1 MPKPFDVEINNSIAH
16 IRFNRP
22 EKRNS
27 MNEDFWRLFPKE
39 VEELDDSGEIRAL
52 IVSSTGPHFSAGI
65 DLSMFKDD
73 VVEHETNQEL
83 GRSRGYFIQ
92 QLKFLQRAAS
102 CLEDARFPVVAAVQ
116 GGCIGGGIDLITAAD
131 IRLCT
136 KDAFFLIEEINVG
149 LAADIG
155 TIQRLPKI
163 IPAGIAREWTM
174 MGEKISAER
183 AKEVGLVSSLHES
196 HEEMIDSAFEMAE
209 KLASKTPLAMWV
221 TKEVLNYSRDHSVK
235 EGLDNVALWN
245 AATLHKEDVMTT
257 MMSKMQKKLPRNIK
271 TSTIPLAFIH
281 TMQRILK
288 LNF

>member
-257 MMSKMQKKLPRNIK
+257 MMSKMQKKKPEYRNLRDK
-271 TSTIPLAFIH
+271 
-281 TMQRILK
+281 
-288 LNF
+288 NF

>member
-1 MPKPFDVEINNSIAH
+1 MSKPFDVEIDNSIAH

-27 MNEDFWRLFPKE
+27 MNEDFWTMFPKE

-73 VVEHETNQEL
+73 IVENETDNEM
-83 GRSRGYFIQ
+83 GRSRGYFLQ
-92 QLKFLQRAAS
+92 QLRFLQNAVS
-102 CLEDARFPVVAAVQ
+102 CLEAARFPVVTAVQ

-131 IRLCT
+131 IRICT

-174 MGEKISAER
+174 LGEKVLADR
-183 AKEVGLVSSLHES
+183 AKEVGLVSSLHDS
-196 HEEMIDSAFEMAE
+196 HEEMMKNAFEIAE

-221 TKEVLNYSRDHSVK
+221 TKETLNYSRDHTVK
-235 EGLDNVALWN
+235 ESLENVALWN
-245 AATLHKEDVMTT
+245 AATLHKEDVMST
-257 MMSKMQKKLPRNIK
+257 MMSKMQKKKPEYRNLRDK
-271 TSTIPLAFIH
+271 NF
-281 TMQRILK
+281 LK
-288 LNF
+288 HKANKN

>member
-1 MPKPFDVEINNSIAH
+1 MSKPFDVEINNSIAH

-27 MNEDFWRLFPKE
+27 MNEDFWTMFPKE

-73 VVEHETNQEL
+73 IVENETDNEM
-83 GRSRGYFIQ
+83 GRSRGYFLQ
-92 QLKFLQRAAS
+92 QLRFLQNAVS
-102 CLEDARFPVVAAVQ
+102 CLEAARFPVVTAIQ

-131 IRLCT
+131 IRICT

-174 MGEKISAER
+174 LGEKVLADR
-183 AKEVGLVSSLHES
+183 AKEVGLVSSLHNN
-196 HEEMIDSAFEMAE
+196 HEEMLKSAFEIAE

-221 TKEVLNYSRDHSVK
+221 TKETLNYSRDHTVK
-235 EGLDNVALWN
+235 ESLENVALWN
-245 AATLHKEDVMTT
+245 AATLHKEDVMST
-257 MMSKMQKKLPRNIK
+257 MMSKMQKKKPEYRNLRDK
-271 TSTIPLAFIH
+271 NF
-281 TMQRILK
+281 LK
-288 LNF
+288 HKANKK

>member
-1 MPKPFDVEINNSIAH
+1 MSKPFDVEINNSIAH

-27 MNEDFWRLFPKE
+27 MNEDFWTMFPKE

-73 VVEHETNQEL
+73 IVESETENEM
-83 GRSRGYFIQ
+83 GRSRGYFLQ
-92 QLKFLQRAAS
+92 QLKFLQNAVS
-102 CLEDARFPVVAAVQ
+102 CLEAARFPVVTAVQ

-131 IRLCT
+131 IRICT

-174 MGEKISAER
+174 LGEKVSADR
-183 AKEVGLVSSLHES
+183 AKEVGLVSSLHDN
-196 HEEMIDSAFEMAE
+196 HEEMMKNAFEIAE

-221 TKEVLNYSRDHSVK
+221 TKETLNYSRDHTVK
-235 EGLDNVALWN
+235 ESLENVALWN
-245 AATLHKEDVMTT
+245 AATLHKEDVMST
-257 MMSKMQKKLPRNIK
+257 MMSKMQKKKPEYRNLRDK
-271 TSTIPLAFIH
+271 NF
-281 TMQRILK
+281 LK
-288 LNF
+288 HKANKN

>member
-1 MPKPFDVEINNSIAH
+1 MSKPFDVEINNSIAH

-27 MNEDFWRLFPKE
+27 MNEDFWNLFPKE

-52 IVSSTGPHFSAGI
+52 IVSSTGPHFSSGI
-65 DLSMFKDD
+65 DLNMFKDD
-73 VVEHETNQEL
+73 VVEDESKHEL

-92 QLKFLQRAAS
+92 QLHYLQNAAS
-102 CLEDARFPVVAAVQ
+102 CLEAARFPVIAAIQ
-116 GGCIGGGIDLITAAD
+116 GGCIGGGIDLVTAAD
-131 IRLCT
+131 MRICT

-174 MGEKISAER
+174 MGEKVSADR
-183 AKEVGLVSSLHES
+183 AKEVGLVSSLHENQ
-196 HEEMIDSAFEMAE
+196 EEMLKSAFEMAE

-235 EGLDNVALWN
+235 EGLENVALWN
-245 AATLHKEDVMTT
+245 AAMLHKEDVMTT
-257 MMSKMQKKLPRNIK
+257 MMSKMQKKKPEYRNLRDK
-271 TSTIPLAFIH
+271 NF
-281 TMQRILK
+281 LK
-288 LNF
+288 HKSNKK

>member
-1 MPKPFDVEINNSIAH
+1 MSKPFDVEINNSIAH

-27 MNEDFWRLFPKE
+27 MNEDFWNLFPKE
-39 VEELDDSGEIRAL
+39 VEELDDRGDIRAL
-52 IVSSTGPHFSAGI
+52 IVSSTGPHFSSGI
-65 DLSMFKDD
+65 DLNMFKDD
-73 VVEHETNQEL
+73 VVEDESKHEL

-92 QLKFLQRAAS
+92 QLHYLQNAAS
-102 CLEDARFPVVAAVQ
+102 CLEAARFPVIAAIQ
-116 GGCIGGGIDLITAAD
+116 GGCIGGGIDLVTAAD
-131 IRLCT
+131 MRICT

-174 MGEKISAER
+174 MGEKVSADR
-183 AKEVGLVSSLHES
+183 AKEVGLVSSLHENQ
-196 HEEMIDSAFEMAE
+196 EEMLKSAFEIAE

-235 EGLDNVALWN
+235 EGLENVALWN
-245 AATLHKEDVMTT
+245 AAMLHKEDVMTT
-257 MMSKMQKKLPRNIK
+257 MMSKMQKKKPEYRNLRDK
-271 TSTIPLAFIH
+271 NF
-281 TMQRILK
+281 LK
-288 LNF
+288 HKSNKK

>member
-1 MPKPFDVEINNSIAH
+1 MSKPFDVEINNSIAH

-27 MNEDFWRLFPKE
+27 MNEDFWTMFPKE
-39 VEELDDSGEIRAL
+39 VEQLDDSGEIRAL

-73 VVEHETNQEL
+73 IVENETDNEM
-83 GRSRGYFIQ
+83 GRSRGYFLQ
-92 QLKFLQRAAS
+92 QLRFLQNAVS
-102 CLEDARFPVVAAVQ
+102 CLEAARFPVVTAVQ

-131 IRLCT
+131 IRICT

-174 MGEKISAER
+174 LGEKVSADR
-183 AKEVGLVSSLHES
+183 AKEVGLVSSLHDN
-196 HEEMIDSAFEMAE
+196 HEEMMKNAFEIAE

-221 TKEVLNYSRDHSVK
+221 TKETLNYSRDHTVK
-235 EGLDNVALWN
+235 ESLENVALWN
-245 AATLHKEDVMTT
+245 AATLHKEDVMST
-257 MMSKMQKKLPRNIK
+257 MMSKMQKKKPEYRNLRDK
-271 TSTIPLAFIH
+271 NF
-281 TMQRILK
+281 LK
-288 LNF
+288 HKANKN

>member
-1 MPKPFDVEINNSIAH
+1 MSKPFDVEIDNSIAH

-27 MNEDFWRLFPKE
+27 MNEDFWTMFPKE

-73 VVEHETNQEL
+73 IVENETDNEM
-83 GRSRGYFIQ
+83 GRSRGYFLQ
-92 QLKFLQRAAS
+92 QLKFLQNAVS
-102 CLEDARFPVVAAVQ
+102 CLEAARFPVVTAVQ

-131 IRLCT
+131 IRICT

-174 MGEKISAER
+174 LGEKVSADR
-183 AKEVGLVSSLHES
+183 AKEVGLVSSLHDN
-196 HEEMIDSAFEMAE
+196 HEEMMKNAFEIAE

-221 TKEVLNYSRDHSVK
+221 TKETLNYSRDHTVK
-235 EGLDNVALWN
+235 ESLENVALWN
-245 AATLHKEDVMTT
+245 AATLHKEDVMST
-257 MMSKMQKKLPRNIK
+257 MTSKMQKKKPEYRNLRDK
-271 TSTIPLAFIH
+271 NF
-281 TMQRILK
+281 LK
-288 LNF
+288 HKANKN

>member
-1 MPKPFDVEINNSIAH
+1 MSKPFDVEINNSIAH

-27 MNEDFWRLFPKE
+27 MNEDFWTMFPKE

-73 VVEHETNQEL
+73 IVENETDNEM
-83 GRSRGYFIQ
+83 GRSRGYFLQ
-92 QLKFLQRAAS
+92 QLKFLQNAIS
-102 CLEDARFPVVAAVQ
+102 CLEAARFPVVTAVQ

-131 IRLCT
+131 IRICT

-174 MGEKISAER
+174 LGEKVSADR
-183 AKEVGLVSSLHES
+183 AKEVGLVSSLHDN
-196 HEEMIDSAFEMAE
+196 HEEMMKNAFEIAE

-221 TKEVLNYSRDHSVK
+221 TKETLNYSRDHTVK
-235 EGLDNVALWN
+235 ESLENVALWN
-245 AATLHKEDVMTT
+245 AATLHKEDVMST
-257 MMSKMQKKLPRNIK
+257 MMSKMQKKKPEYRNLRDK
-271 TSTIPLAFIH
+271 NF
-281 TMQRILK
+281 LK
-288 LNF
+288 HKANKN

>member
-1 MPKPFDVEINNSIAH
+1 MSKPFDVEIDNSIAH

-27 MNEDFWRLFPKE
+27 MNEDFWTMFPKE

-73 VVEHETNQEL
+73 IVENETDNEM
-83 GRSRGYFIQ
+83 GRSRGYFLQ
-92 QLKFLQRAAS
+92 QLKFLQNAVS
-102 CLEDARFPVVAAVQ
+102 CLEAARFPVVTAVQ

-131 IRLCT
+131 IRICT

-174 MGEKISAER
+174 LGEKVSAER
-183 AKEVGLVSSLHES
+183 AKEVGLVSSLHDN
-196 HEEMIDSAFEMAE
+196 HEEMMKNAFEIAE

-221 TKEVLNYSRDHSVK
+221 TKETLNYSRDHTVK
-235 EGLDNVALWN
+235 ESLENVALWN
-245 AATLHKEDVMTT
+245 AATLHKEDVMST
-257 MMSKMQKKLPRNIK
+257 MMSKMQKKKPEYRNLRDK
-271 TSTIPLAFIH
+271 NF
-281 TMQRILK
+281 LK
-288 LNF
+288 HKANKN

>member
-1 MPKPFDVEINNSIAH
+1 MSKPFDVEINNSIAH

-27 MNEDFWRLFPKE
+27 MNEDFWTMFPKE

-73 VVEHETNQEL
+73 IVENETDNEM
-83 GRSRGYFIQ
+83 GRSRGYFLQ
-92 QLKFLQRAAS
+92 QLRFLQNAVS
-102 CLEDARFPVVAAVQ
+102 CLEAARFPVVTAVQ

-131 IRLCT
+131 IRICT

-174 MGEKISAER
+174 LGEKVSADR
-183 AKEVGLVSSLHES
+183 AKEVGLVSSLHDN
-196 HEEMIDSAFEMAE
+196 HEEMMKNAFEIAE

-221 TKEVLNYSRDHSVK
+221 TKETLNYSRDHTVK
-235 EGLDNVALWN
+235 ESLENVALWN
-245 AATLHKEDVMTT
+245 AATLHKEDVMST
-257 MMSKMQKKLPRNIK
+257 MMSKMQKKKPEYRNLRDK
-271 TSTIPLAFIH
+271 NF
-281 TMQRILK
+281 LK
-288 LNF
+288 HKANKK

>member
-1 MPKPFDVEINNSIAH
+1 MSKPFDVEINNSIAH

-27 MNEDFWRLFPKE
+27 MNEDFWTMFPKE

-73 VVEHETNQEL
+73 IVENETDNEM
-83 GRSRGYFIQ
+83 GRSRGYFLQ
-92 QLKFLQRAAS
+92 QLRFLQNAVS
-102 CLEDARFPVVAAVQ
+102 CLEAARFPVVTAVQ

-131 IRLCT
+131 IRICT

-174 MGEKISAER
+174 LGEKVSADR
-183 AKEVGLVSSLHES
+183 AKEVGLVSSLHDLS
-196 HEEMIDSAFEMAE
+196 
-209 KLASKTPLAMWV
+209 L
-221 TKEVLNYSRDHSVK
+221 
-235 EGLDNVALWN
+235 
-245 AATLHKEDVMTT
+245 
-257 MMSKMQKKLPRNIK
+257 
-271 TSTIPLAFIH
+271 IH
-281 TMQRILK
+281 I
-288 LNF
+288 

>member
-257 MMSKMQKKLPRNIK
+257 MMSKMQKKKPEYRNLRDK
-271 TSTIPLAFIH
+271 NF
-281 TMQRILK
+281 LK
-288 LNF
+288 HKSNK

>member
-1 MPKPFDVEINNSIAH
+1 MSKPFDVEINNSIAH

-27 MNEDFWRLFPKE
+27 MNEDFWNLFPKE
-39 VEELDDSGEIRAL
+39 VEELDNSGEIRAL
-52 IVSSTGPHFSAGI
+52 IVSSTGPHFSSGI
-65 DLSMFKDD
+65 DLNMFKDD
-73 VVEHETNQEL
+73 VVEDESKHEL

-92 QLKFLQRAAS
+92 QLHYLQNAAS
-102 CLEDARFPVVAAVQ
+102 CLEAARFPVIAAIQ
-116 GGCIGGGIDLITAAD
+116 GGCIGGGIDLVTAAD
-131 IRLCT
+131 MRICT

-174 MGEKISAER
+174 MGEKVSADR
-183 AKEVGLVSSLHES
+183 AKEVGLVSSLHENQ
-196 HEEMIDSAFEMAE
+196 EEMLKSAFETAE

-235 EGLDNVALWN
+235 EGLENVALWN
-245 AATLHKEDVMTT
+245 AAMLHKEDVMTT
-257 MMSKMQKKLPRNIK
+257 MMSKMQKKKPEYRNLRDK
-271 TSTIPLAFIH
+271 NF
-281 TMQRILK
+281 LK
-288 LNF
+288 HKSNKK

>member
-1 MPKPFDVEINNSIAH
+1 MSKPFDVEINNSIAH

-27 MNEDFWRLFPKE
+27 MNEDFWTMFPKE

-73 VVEHETNQEL
+73 IVENETDNEM
-83 GRSRGYFIQ
+83 GRSRGYFLQ
-92 QLKFLQRAAS
+92 QLRFLQNAVS
-102 CLEDARFPVVAAVQ
+102 CLEAARFPVVTAVQ

-131 IRLCT
+131 IRICT

-174 MGEKISAER
+174 LGEKVSADR
-183 AKEVGLVSSLHES
+183 AKEVGLVSSLHDN
-196 HEEMIDSAFEMAE
+196 HEEMMKNAFEIAE

-221 TKEVLNYSRDHSVK
+221 TKETLNYSRDHTVK
-235 EGLDNVALWN
+235 ESLENVALWN
-245 AATLHKEDVMTT
+245 AATLHKEDVMST
-257 MMSKMQKKLPRNIK
+257 MMSKMQKKNPEYRNLRDK
-271 TSTIPLAFIH
+271 NF
-281 TMQRILK
+281 LK
-288 LNF
+288 HKANKN

>member
-1 MPKPFDVEINNSIAH
+1 MSKPFDVEINNSIAH

-27 MNEDFWRLFPKE
+27 MNEDFWNLFPKE
-39 VEELDDSGEIRAL
+39 VEELDDSGDIRAL
-52 IVSSTGPHFSAGI
+52 IVSSTGPHFSSGI
-65 DLSMFKDD
+65 DLNMFKDD
-73 VVEHETNQEL
+73 VVEDESKHEL

-92 QLKFLQRAAS
+92 QLHYLQNAAS
-102 CLEDARFPVVAAVQ
+102 CLEAARFPVIAAIQ
-116 GGCIGGGIDLITAAD
+116 GGCIGGGIDLVTAAD
-131 IRLCT
+131 MRICT

-174 MGEKISAER
+174 MGEKVSADR
-183 AKEVGLVSSLHES
+183 AKEVGLVSSLHENQ
-196 HEEMIDSAFEMAE
+196 EEMLKSAFEIAE

-235 EGLDNVALWN
+235 EGLENVALWN
-245 AATLHKEDVMTT
+245 AAMLHKEDVMTT
-257 MMSKMQKKLPRNIK
+257 MMSKMQKKKPEYRNLRDK
-271 TSTIPLAFIH
+271 NF
-281 TMQRILK
+281 LK
-288 LNF
+288 HKSNKK

>member
-1 MPKPFDVEINNSIAH
+1 MSKPFDVEIDNSIAH

-27 MNEDFWRLFPKE
+27 MNEDFWTMFPKE

-73 VVEHETNQEL
+73 IVENETDNEM
-83 GRSRGYFIQ
+83 GRSRGYFLQ
-92 QLKFLQRAAS
+92 QLKFLQNAVS
-102 CLEDARFPVVAAVQ
+102 CLEAARFPVVTAVQ

-131 IRLCT
+131 IRICT

-174 MGEKISAER
+174 LGEKVSADR
-183 AKEVGLVSSLHES
+183 AKEVGLVSSLHDN
-196 HEEMIDSAFEMAE
+196 HEEMMKSAFEIAE

-221 TKEVLNYSRDHSVK
+221 TKETLNYSRDHTVK
-235 EGLDNVALWN
+235 ESLENVALWN
-245 AATLHKEDVMTT
+245 AATLHKEDVMST
-257 MMSKMQKKLPRNIK
+257 MVSKMQKKKPEYRNLRDK
-271 TSTIPLAFIH
+271 NF
-281 TMQRILK
+281 LK
-288 LNF
+288 HKANKN

>member
-1 MPKPFDVEINNSIAH
+1 MSKPFDVEVNNSIAH

-27 MNEDFWRLFPKE
+27 MNEDFWTMFPKE

-73 VVEHETNQEL
+73 IVESETDNEI
-83 GRSRGYFIQ
+83 GRSRGYFLQ
-92 QLKFLQRAAS
+92 QLKFLQNAVS
-102 CLEDARFPVVAAVQ
+102 CLEAARFPVVTAVQ

-131 IRLCT
+131 IRICT

-174 MGEKISAER
+174 LGEKVSADR
-183 AKEVGLVSSLHES
+183 AKEVGLVSSLHDN
-196 HEEMIDSAFEMAE
+196 HEEMMNNAFEIAE

-221 TKEVLNYSRDHSVK
+221 TKETLNYSRDHTVK
-235 EGLDNVALWN
+235 ESLENVALWN
-245 AATLHKEDVMTT
+245 AATLHKEDVMST
-257 MMSKMQKKLPRNIK
+257 MMSKMQKKKPEYRNLRDK
-271 TSTIPLAFIH
+271 NF
-281 TMQRILK
+281 LK
-288 LNF
+288 HKSNKN

>member
-1 MPKPFDVEINNSIAH
+1 MSKPFDVEINNSIAH

-27 MNEDFWRLFPKE
+27 MNEDFWTMFPKE
-39 VEELDDSGEIRAL
+39 VEGLDDSGEIRAL

-73 VVEHETNQEL
+73 IVENETDNEL
-83 GRSRGYFIQ
+83 GRSRGYFLQ
-92 QLKFLQRAAS
+92 QLRFLQNAVS
-102 CLEDARFPVVAAVQ
+102 CLEAARFPVVTAVQ

-131 IRLCT
+131 IRICT

-174 MGEKISAER
+174 LGEKVSADR
-183 AKEVGLVSSLHES
+183 AKEVGLVSSLHDN
-196 HEEMIDSAFEMAE
+196 HEEMMKDAFEIAE

-221 TKEVLNYSRDHSVK
+221 TKETLNYSRDHTVK
-235 EGLDNVALWN
+235 ESLENVALWN
-245 AATLHKEDVMTT
+245 AATLHKEDVMST
-257 MMSKMQKKLPRNIK
+257 MMSKMQKKKPEYRNLRDK
-271 TSTIPLAFIH
+271 NF
-281 TMQRILK
+281 LK
-288 LNF
+288 HKANKN

>member
-1 MPKPFDVEINNSIAH
+1 MSKPFDVEINNSIAH
-16 IRFNRP
+16 VRFNRP

-27 MNEDFWRLFPKE
+27 MNEDFWTMFPKE

-73 VVEHETNQEL
+73 IVENETDNEM
-83 GRSRGYFIQ
+83 GRSRGYFLQ
-92 QLKFLQRAAS
+92 QMRFLQNAVS
-102 CLEDARFPVVAAVQ
+102 CLEAARFPVVTAVQ

-131 IRLCT
+131 IRICT

-174 MGEKISAER
+174 LGEKVSADR
-183 AKEVGLVSSLHES
+183 AKEVGLVSSLHDN
-196 HEEMIDSAFEMAE
+196 HEEMMKNAFEIAE

-221 TKEVLNYSRDHSVK
+221 TKETLNYSRDHTVK
-235 EGLDNVALWN
+235 ESLENVALWN
-245 AATLHKEDVMTT
+245 AATLHKEDVMST
-257 MMSKMQKKLPRNIK
+257 MMSKMQKKKPEYRNLRDK
-271 TSTIPLAFIH
+271 NF
-281 TMQRILK
+281 LK
-288 LNF
+288 HKANKN

>member
-1 MPKPFDVEINNSIAH
+1 MSKPFDVEIDNSIAH

-27 MNEDFWRLFPKE
+27 MNEDFWTMFPKE

-73 VVEHETNQEL
+73 IVENETDNEM
-83 GRSRGYFIQ
+83 GRSRGYFLQ
-92 QLKFLQRAAS
+92 QLRFLQNAVS
-102 CLEDARFPVVAAVQ
+102 CLEAARFPVVTAVQ

-131 IRLCT
+131 IRICT

-149 LAADIG
+149 LAVDIG

-174 MGEKISAER
+174 LGEKVSADR
-183 AKEVGLVSSLHES
+183 AKEVGLVSSLHDN
-196 HEEMIDSAFEMAE
+196 HEEMMKNAFEIAE

-221 TKEVLNYSRDHSVK
+221 TKETLNYSRDHTVK
-235 EGLDNVALWN
+235 ESLENVALWN
-245 AATLHKEDVMTT
+245 AATLHKEDVMST
-257 MMSKMQKKLPRNIK
+257 MMSKMQKKKPEYRNLRDK
-271 TSTIPLAFIH
+271 NF
-281 TMQRILK
+281 LK
-288 LNF
+288 HKANKN

>member
-1 MPKPFDVEINNSIAH
+1 MSKPFDVEIDNSIAH

-27 MNEDFWRLFPKE
+27 MNEDFWTMFPKE

-52 IVSSTGPHFSAGI
+52 IVSSTGPHFSSGI

-73 VVEHETNQEL
+73 IVENETDNEM
-83 GRSRGYFIQ
+83 GRSRGYFLQ
-92 QLKFLQRAAS
+92 QLRFLQNAVS
-102 CLEDARFPVVAAVQ
+102 CLEAARFPVVPAVQ

-131 IRLCT
+131 IRICT

-174 MGEKISAER
+174 LGEKVSADR
-183 AKEVGLVSSLHES
+183 AKEVGLVSSLHDN
-196 HEEMIDSAFEMAE
+196 HEEMMKNAFEIAE

-221 TKEVLNYSRDHSVK
+221 TKETLNYSRDHTVK
-235 EGLDNVALWN
+235 ESLENVALWN
-245 AATLHKEDVMTT
+245 AATLHKEDVMST
-257 MMSKMQKKLPRNIK
+257 MMSKMQKKKPEYRNLRDK
-271 TSTIPLAFIH
+271 NF
-281 TMQRILK
+281 LK
-288 LNF
+288 HKAHKN

>member
-1 MPKPFDVEINNSIAH
+1 MSKPFDVEINNSIAH

-27 MNEDFWRLFPKE
+27 MNEDFWNLFPKE

-52 IVSSTGPHFSAGI
+52 IISSTGPHFSSGI
-65 DLSMFKDD
+65 DLNMFKDD
-73 VVEHETNQEL
+73 VVEDDSENEM

-92 QLKFLQRAAS
+92 QLHYLQNAAS
-102 CLEDARFPVVAAVQ
+102 CLEAARFPVIAAIQ
-116 GGCIGGGIDLITAAD
+116 GGCIGGGIDLVTAAD

-174 MGEKISAER
+174 LGEKVSADR
-183 AKEVGLVSSLHES
+183 AKEVGLVTSLHDNQEL
-196 HEEMIDSAFEMAE
+196 MLDNAFEIAQ

-235 EGLDNVALWN
+235 EGLENVALWN
-245 AATLHKEDVMTT
+245 AAMLHKEDLMTT
-257 MMSKMQKKLPRNIK
+257 MMAKMQKNKPEYKNLRDKN
-271 TSTIPLAFIH
+271 F
-281 TMQRILK
+281 LK
-288 LNF
+288 HKSKKK

>member
-1 MPKPFDVEINNSIAH
+1 MSKPFDVEINNSIAH

-174 MGEKISAER
+174 MGEKVSAER

-257 MMSKMQKKLPRNIK
+257 MMSKMQKKKPEYRNCLLY
-271 TSTIPLAFIH
+271 TSDAADE
-281 TMQRILK
+281 
-288 LNF
+288 

>member
-1 MPKPFDVEINNSIAH
+1 MSKPFDVEINNSIAH

-27 MNEDFWRLFPKE
+27 MNEDFWTMFPKE

-73 VVEHETNQEL
+73 IVENETDNDM
-83 GRSRGYFIQ
+83 GRSRGYFLQ
-92 QLKFLQRAAS
+92 QLRFLQNAVS
-102 CLEDARFPVVAAVQ
+102 CLEAARFPVVTAVQ

-131 IRLCT
+131 IRICT

-174 MGEKISAER
+174 LGEKVSADR
-183 AKEVGLVSSLHES
+183 AKEVGLVSSLHDN
-196 HEEMIDSAFEMAE
+196 HEEMMKNAFEIAE

-221 TKEVLNYSRDHSVK
+221 TKETLNYSRDHTVK
-235 EGLDNVALWN
+235 ESLENVALWN
-245 AATLHKEDVMTT
+245 AATLHKEDVMST
-257 MMSKMQKKLPRNIK
+257 MMSKMQKKKPEYRNLRDK
-271 TSTIPLAFIH
+271 NF
-281 TMQRILK
+281 LK
-288 LNF
+288 HKANKN

>member
-1 MPKPFDVEINNSIAH
+1 MSKPFDVEIDNSIAH

-27 MNEDFWRLFPKE
+27 MNEDFWTMFPKE

-73 VVEHETNQEL
+73 IVENETDNEM
-83 GRSRGYFIQ
+83 GRSRGYFLQ
-92 QLKFLQRAAS
+92 QLRFLQNAVS
-102 CLEDARFPVVAAVQ
+102 CLEAARFPVVTAVQ

-131 IRLCT
+131 IRICT
-136 KDAFFLIEEINVG
+136 KDAFFLIEEMNVG

-174 MGEKISAER
+174 LGEKVSADR
-183 AKEVGLVSSLHES
+183 AKEVGLVSSLHDN
-196 HEEMIDSAFEMAE
+196 HEEMMKNAFEIAE

-221 TKEVLNYSRDHSVK
+221 TKETLNYSRDHTVK
-235 EGLDNVALWN
+235 ESLENVALWN
-245 AATLHKEDVMTT
+245 AATLHKEDVMST
-257 MMSKMQKKLPRNIK
+257 MMSKMQKKKPEYRNLRDK
-271 TSTIPLAFIH
+271 NF
-281 TMQRILK
+281 LK
-288 LNF
+288 HKANKN

>member
-183 AKEVGLVSSLHES
+183 AKEVGLVSSLHDS

-257 MMSKMQKKLPRNIK
+257 MMSKMQKKKPEYRNLRDK
-271 TSTIPLAFIH
+271 NF
-281 TMQRILK
+281 LK
-288 LNF
+288 HNSSK

>member
-1 MPKPFDVEINNSIAH
+1 MSKPFDVEINNSIAH

-27 MNEDFWRLFPKE
+27 MNEDFWTMFPKE

-73 VVEHETNQEL
+73 IVENETDNEL
-83 GRSRGYFIQ
+83 GRSRGYFLQ
-92 QLKFLQRAAS
+92 QLRFLQNAVS
-102 CLEDARFPVVAAVQ
+102 CLEAARFPVVTAVQ

-131 IRLCT
+131 IRICT

-174 MGEKISAER
+174 LGEKVSADR
-183 AKEVGLVSSLHES
+183 AKEVGLVSSLHDN
-196 HEEMIDSAFEMAE
+196 HDEMMKNAFEIAE

-221 TKEVLNYSRDHSVK
+221 TKETLNYSRDHTVK
-235 EGLDNVALWN
+235 ESLENVALWN
-245 AATLHKEDVMTT
+245 AATLHKEDVMST
-257 MMSKMQKKLPRNIK
+257 MMSKMQKKKPEYRNLRDK
-271 TSTIPLAFIH
+271 NF
-281 TMQRILK
+281 LK
-288 LNF
+288 HKANKN

>member
-209 KLASKTPLAMWV
+209 
-221 TKEVLNYSRDHSVK
+221 N
-235 EGLDNVALWN
+235 
-245 AATLHKEDVMTT
+245 
-257 MMSKMQKKLPRNIK
+257 
-271 TSTIPLAFIH
+271 
-281 TMQRILK
+281 
-288 LNF
+288 

>member
-1 MPKPFDVEINNSIAH
+1 MSKPFDVEINNSIAH

-27 MNEDFWRLFPKE
+27 MNEDFWTMFPKE

-73 VVEHETNQEL
+73 IVENETDNEM
-83 GRSRGYFIQ
+83 GRSRGYFLQ
-92 QLKFLQRAAS
+92 QLKFLQNAVS
-102 CLEDARFPVVAAVQ
+102 CLEAARFPVVTAVQ

-131 IRLCT
+131 IRICT

-174 MGEKISAER
+174 LGEKVSADR
-183 AKEVGLVSSLHES
+183 AKEVGLVSSLHDS
-196 HEEMIDSAFEMAE
+196 HEEMMKNAFEIAE

-221 TKEVLNYSRDHSVK
+221 TKETLNYSRDHTVK
-235 EGLDNVALWN
+235 ESLENVALWN
-245 AATLHKEDVMTT
+245 AATLHKEDVMST
-257 MMSKMQKKLPRNIK
+257 MMSKMQKKKPEYRNLRDK
-271 TSTIPLAFIH
+271 NF
-281 TMQRILK
+281 LK
-288 LNF
+288 HKANKN

>member
-1 MPKPFDVEINNSIAH
+1 MRGKNMSKPFDVEINNSIAH

-27 MNEDFWRLFPKE
+27 MNEDFWTMFPKE

-73 VVEHETNQEL
+73 IVENETDNEM
-83 GRSRGYFIQ
+83 GRSRGYFLQ
-92 QLKFLQRAAS
+92 QLRFLQNAVS
-102 CLEDARFPVVAAVQ
+102 CLEAARFPVVTAMQ

-131 IRLCT
+131 IRICT

-174 MGEKISAER
+174 LGEKVSADR
-183 AKEVGLVSSLHES
+183 AKEVGLVSSLHDS
-196 HEEMIDSAFEMAE
+196 HEEMMKNAFEIAE

-221 TKEVLNYSRDHSVK
+221 TKETLNYSRDHTVK
-235 EGLDNVALWN
+235 ESLENVALWN
-245 AATLHKEDVMTT
+245 AATLHKEDVMST
-257 MMSKMQKKLPRNIK
+257 MMSKMQKKKPEYRNLRDK
-271 TSTIPLAFIH
+271 NF
-281 TMQRILK
+281 LK
-288 LNF
+288 HKANKN

>member
-1 MPKPFDVEINNSIAH
+1 MSKPFDVEINNSIAH

-27 MNEDFWRLFPKE
+27 MNEDFWTMFPKE

-73 VVEHETNQEL
+73 IVESETDNEI
-83 GRSRGYFIQ
+83 GRSRGYFLQ
-92 QLKFLQRAAS
+92 QLKFLQNAVS
-102 CLEDARFPVVAAVQ
+102 CLEAARFPVVTAVQ

-131 IRLCT
+131 IRICT

-174 MGEKISAER
+174 LGEKVSADR
-183 AKEVGLVSSLHES
+183 AKEVGLVSSLHDS
-196 HEEMIDSAFEMAE
+196 HEEMMKNAFEIAE

-221 TKEVLNYSRDHSVK
+221 TKETLNYSRDHTVK
-235 EGLDNVALWN
+235 ESLENVALWN
-245 AATLHKEDVMTT
+245 AATLHKEDVMST
-257 MMSKMQKKLPRNIK
+257 MMSKMQKKKPEYRNLRDK
-271 TSTIPLAFIH
+271 NF
-281 TMQRILK
+281 LK
-288 LNF
+288 HKSNKN

>member
-1 MPKPFDVEINNSIAH
+1 MSKPFDVEINNSIAH

-27 MNEDFWRLFPKE
+27 MNEDFWTMFPKE

-73 VVEHETNQEL
+73 IVESETDNEI
-83 GRSRGYFIQ
+83 GRSRGYFLQ
-92 QLKFLQRAAS
+92 QLKFLQNAVS
-102 CLEDARFPVVAAVQ
+102 CLEAARFPVVTAVQ

-131 IRLCT
+131 IRICT

-174 MGEKISAER
+174 LGEKVLADR
-183 AKEVGLVSSLHES
+183 AKEVGLVSSLHDS
-196 HEEMIDSAFEMAE
+196 HEEMMKNAFEIAE

-221 TKEVLNYSRDHSVK
+221 TKETLNYSRDHTVK
-235 EGLDNVALWN
+235 ESLENVALWN
-245 AATLHKEDVMTT
+245 AATLHKEDVMST
-257 MMSKMQKKLPRNIK
+257 MMSKMQKKKPEYRNLRDK
-271 TSTIPLAFIH
+271 NF
-281 TMQRILK
+281 LK
-288 LNF
+288 HKANKN